1 MSNEPIIK
9 TDNVLVRIMVLG
21 KDASTAWHYHSRVGD
36 FFVCLTGIIQLET
49 RNPDDLV
56 VLLPGQRAQAKAQQ
70 VHRVTNINKGQSE
83 YLLVQGVG
91 EYDFVKV
98 ETPVG

>member
-9 TDNVLVRIMVLG
+9 TNNVLVRIMVLG
-21 KDASTAWHYHSRVGD
+21 YDSTTDWHYHSRVGD
-36 FFVCLTGIIQLET
+36 FFVCLSGVIQLEAK
-49 RNPDDLV
+49 NPDGTIETIILI
-56 VLLPGQRAQAKAQQ
+56 PGQRAQVKPQQ
-70 VHRVTNINKGQSE
+70 VHRVSNIHNEQSE

-98 ETPVG
+98 

>member
-1 MSNEPIIK
+1 MSNDPIIR

-21 KDASTAWHYHSRVGD
+21 KDSSTDWHYHSRVGD
-36 FFVCLTGIIQLET
+36 FFVCLSGAIKLET
-49 RNPDDLV
+49 TNPDETMI
-56 VLLPGQRAQAKAQQ
+56 LLPGQRAEVKPQQ
-70 VHRVTNINKGQSE
+70 VHRVSNIHNDQSE

-98 ETPVG
+98 EIL